1 MLSNMVQTCKPATAA
16 TGTLQGPSPVV
27 AQVTLVAFDPEKDVD
42 VDMPKQPNKKKRRK
56 KK

>member
-1 MLSNMVQTCKPATAA
+1 MLCNMVPTCKPVTAA

-42 VDMPKQPNKKKRRK
+42 LDMRPNKKKRRK